1 MGRFDLL
8 FVWRFG
14 VERDASRLRHVL
26 LAAGDPP
33 NKEELMKRLTLAA
46 IAGALVALAL
56 SATPA
61 GAAKAGT
68 CAAYTVLVN
77 GQSFSGDQRRTIPP
91 PITSI
96 VVRGRFNEFTVDP
109 ATFAVRNYVWTG
121 VQTARPDKNLPGG
134 RQVLFASKVPNHGRT
149 LDSALSL
156 QIAAEGMV
164 IERNGG
170 GQDMKIQAKDCHQGG
185 VFQMEPEPGTT
196 YTHTLGVPVYTG
208 VSPLAASRLC
218 FRTPQGG
225 WTGYDSPELAVLDAF
240 TEKTSDWTVQSG
252 GRLGMVIGEDA
263 VEGGCTA

>member
-1 MGRFDLL
+1 MR
-8 FVWRFG
+8 RI
-14 VERDASRLRHVL
+14 ASL
-26 LAAGDPP
+26 
-33 NKEELMKRLTLAA
+33 
-46 IAGALVALAL
+46 ALVGGLLALAL
-56 SATPA
+56 TAAPA

-68 CAAYTVLVN
+68 CAAYTVFVN
-77 GQSFSGDQRRTIPP
+77 GQPFSGDQRLTIAP

-96 VVRGRFNEFTVDP
+96 SVDGTYNEFIVDP
-109 ATFAVRNYVWTG
+109 ATFAVRDYVWTG
-121 VQTARPDKNLPGG
+121 VPTPRADKNLPGG

-149 LDSALSL
+149 LDSALSMR
-156 QIAAEGMV
+156 IAAEGLV
-164 IERNGG
+164 LERNGG

-196 YTHTLGVPVYTG
+196 YTHTLGVPSYTG

-240 TEKTSDWTVQSG
+240 TDKTSDWTVQSG